1 MLYRFGFG
9 LFPILLYRLACALLA
24 WLRLVSILL
33 FFVAVRLSEQA
44 GGAVVEAVGSF
55 SAPLL
60 LYLLSLLSI
69 SLCFIELCLIGRLV
83 LGKRD

>member
-9 LFPILLYRLACALLA
+9 LFP
-24 WLRLVSILL
+24 ILL

-60 LYLLSLLSI
+60 LYLLSLLLI